1 MADEEF
7 LRSIGDIPAIESAA
21 DDRQNRKG
29 ENEHAR
35 PSNVISMQPKNVR
48 G

>member
-1 MADEEF
+1 MTDKTGREKM
-7 LRSIGDIPAIESAA
+7 SM
-21 DDRQNRKG
+21 
-29 ENEHAR
+29 EHAR